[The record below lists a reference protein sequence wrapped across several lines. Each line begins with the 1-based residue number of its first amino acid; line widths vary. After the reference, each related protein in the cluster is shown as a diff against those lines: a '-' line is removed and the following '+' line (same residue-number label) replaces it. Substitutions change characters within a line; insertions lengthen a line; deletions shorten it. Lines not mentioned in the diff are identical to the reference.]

1 MGGFH
6 MAGASQRDV
15 RSVIEA
21 FKKLGVV
28 HVAPSHCSGDETRR
42 WMKEA
47 FGEGYLPAGAGAR
60 FTFESETD
68 S

>member
-1 MGGFH
+1 MG
-6 MAGASQRDV
+6 
-15 RSVIEA
+15 
-21 FKKLGVV
+21 LG
-28 HVAPSHCSGDETRR
+28 PFLCS
-42 WMKEA
+42 KEA